1 MHKLGFDEAWIG
13 EHHSAGSEIIA
24 SPEIFIMAAAERTR
38 HIKLGTE
45 VTSLPY
51 HNPLWVAERMVMLDH
66 MTRGRVMLGL
76 GPGAL
81 PSDAAMLGLKPPQ
94 MRPLRHEYTE
104 ILMQLLTTE
113 EPVSYQGERLVV
125 AMSMRWSAL

>member
-1 MHKLGFDEAWIG
+1 
-13 EHHSAGSEIIA
+13 
-24 SPEIFIMAAAERTR
+24 MAAAERTR

-51 HNPLWVAERMVMLDH
+51 HNPLWVEERMVMLDH